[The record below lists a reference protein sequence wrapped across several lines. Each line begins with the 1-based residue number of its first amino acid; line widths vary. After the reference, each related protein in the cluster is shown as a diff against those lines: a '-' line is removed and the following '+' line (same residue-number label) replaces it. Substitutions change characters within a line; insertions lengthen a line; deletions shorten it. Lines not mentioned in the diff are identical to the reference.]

1 MSERHGAR
9 CAPPRL
15 MEGVEYPVEHR
26 QLGAA
31 PHPFE
36 IEDRLGLPPLGDQE
50 DAQAD
55 IRLTDGVV
63 HPIGRSRESES
74 AARLEGRAGDQNA
87 GSAGSRDHDDL
98 LGAGPES
105 DATPGTLSY

>member
-1 MSERHGAR
+1 
-9 CAPPRL
+9 

-36 IEDRLGLPPLGDQE
+36 IEDRLGLLLLVGQE
-50 DAQAD
+50 DDHAD
-55 IRLTDGVV
+55 ARLRDGVLD
-63 HPIGRSRESES
+63 PIGRSRESRP
-74 AARLEGRAGDQNA
+74 ATGIEGRTGEEEA

-98 LGAGPES
+98 LGVGPES
-105 DATPGTLSY
+105 DATPGTLP